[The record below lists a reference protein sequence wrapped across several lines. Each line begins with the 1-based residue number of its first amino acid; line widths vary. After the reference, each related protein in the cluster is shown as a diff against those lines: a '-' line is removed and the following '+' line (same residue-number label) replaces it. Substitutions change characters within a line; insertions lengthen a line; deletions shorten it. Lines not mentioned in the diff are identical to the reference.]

1 MEEEFRFQIL
11 GDAIPGMVWLP
22 DDRPCYWA
30 WVEVSSALIGVVWA
44 CQNGSSGFLTNPAAD
59 GQEGNFGDVWLSS
72 VMKANTSMRE
82 DDGTFNSIL
91 FLQQLTSRS
100 KMFVEGTVNNSV
112 EQLRNA
118 IELGT
123 L

>member
-22 DDRPCYWA
+22 DDHPCYWA
-30 WVEVSSALIGVVWA
+30 WVEVSSVRIGVVWA
-44 CQNGSSGFLTNPAAD
+44 CQNGSSGFLGNPAVN

-91 FLQQLTSRS
+91 FLQRLASRS
-100 KMFVEGTVNNSV
+100 SMFIEGLGVYSV
-112 EQLRNA
+112 EQL
-118 IELGT
+118 
-123 L
+123 